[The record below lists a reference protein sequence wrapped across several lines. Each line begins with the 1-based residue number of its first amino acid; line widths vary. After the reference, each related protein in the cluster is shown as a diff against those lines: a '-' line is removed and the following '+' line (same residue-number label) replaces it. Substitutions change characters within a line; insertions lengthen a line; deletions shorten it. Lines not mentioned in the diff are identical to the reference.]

1 MQRTLRVALVAV
13 AFVAA
18 ACSSNSTPSSAPSSA
33 STTPSASAPASVSA
47 NTIPATAY
55 AAGVCTAINSFRT
68 EVQKEQSGFNPNT
81 SDLNAQKKS
90 WIAFLSGMQKSTQTL
105 VADINALGSPDV
117 SNGQQASAAIKADFE
132 KLQQDIQA
140 LKEKSGSLSTSDP
153 TQFISSFKGMIT
165 QFQTDMAGFGQ
176 DLQSIGTGL
185 DAAFAQVPEC
195 KGLAGGGSTSP
206 SA

>member
-1 MQRTLRVALVAV
+1 MPKTIRVSLVAV
-13 AFVAA
+13 AFLAA
-18 ACSSNSTPSSAPSSA
+18 ACSSNSTPSSAPSNPV
-33 STTPSASAPASVSA
+33 TPSASPPASVSA

-55 AAGVCTAINSFRT
+55 AAGVCTAIDSFRT

-81 SDLNAQKKS
+81 SDLNALKKS
-90 WIAFLSGMQKSTQTL
+90 WISFLSGMQKSTQTL
-105 VADINALGSPDV
+105 VTDINALGSPDV
-117 SNGQQASAAIKADFE
+117 SNGQQAAATIKADFQ

-153 TQFISSFKGMIT
+153 TQFIASFKGMIT

-176 DLQSIGTGL
+176 DLQSVGTGL

-195 KGLAGGGSTSP
+195 KGLAGGGSPSP

>member
-1 MQRTLRVALVAV
+1 MPKPLRVALVAV
-13 AFVAA
+13 AFIAA
-18 ACSSNSTPSSAPSSA
+18 ACSSNSTPSSPSTSSA
-33 STTPSASAPASVSA
+33 STPSASASASVSA
-47 NTIPATAY
+47 STIPATAY
-55 AAGVCTAINSFRT
+55 AAGVCTAIDSFRT

-81 SDLNAQKKS
+81 SDLTALKKS

-105 VADINALGSPDV
+105 VTDINALGSPDV
-117 SNGQQASAAIKADFE
+117 SNGQEAAAAIKADFE
-132 KLQQDIQA
+132 KLQKDIQD
-140 LKEKSGSLSTSDP
+140 LKERSGGLSTSDP

-176 DLQSIGTGL
+176 DLESLGTGL

-195 KGLAGGGSTSP
+195 KGLAGGGSLSP

>member
-1 MQRTLRVALVAV
+1 MPKTIRVSLVAV
-13 AFVAA
+13 AFLAA
-18 ACSSNSTPSSAPSSA
+18 ACSSNSTPSSAPSNPV
-33 STTPSASAPASVSA
+33 TPSASPPASVSA

-81 SDLNAQKKS
+81 SDLNALKKS
-90 WIAFLSGMQKSTQTL
+90 WISFLSGMQKSTQTL
-105 VADINALGSPDV
+105 VTDINALGSPDV
-117 SNGQQASAAIKADFE
+117 SNGQQAAATIKADFQ

-153 TQFISSFKGMIT
+153 TQFIASFKGMIT

-176 DLQSIGTGL
+176 DLQSVGTGL

-195 KGLAGGGSTSP
+195 KGLAGGGSPSP

>member
-13 AFVAA
+13 AFIGA
-18 ACSSNSTPSSAPSSA
+18 ACSSNSTTSS
-33 STTPSASAPASVSA
+33 TPSNPSTPSPSPSASVSA

-55 AAGVCTAINSFRT
+55 AAGVCTAISSFRT
-68 EVQKEQSGFNPNT
+68 EVQKEQSAFNPNT
-81 SDLNAQKKS
+81 SDLAALKKS
-90 WIAFLSGMQKSTQTL
+90 WIAFLTGMQKSTQTL
-105 VADINALGSPDV
+105 VTDINALGSPDV
-117 SNGQQASAAIKADFE
+117 SNGQEAAATIKADFE
-132 KLQQDIQA
+132 KLQKDIQA

-153 TQFISSFKGMIT
+153 TQFIASFKGMIT

-176 DLQSIGTGL
+176 DLQSVGTGL

-195 KGLAGGGSTSP
+195 KGLAGGGSPSP

>member
-1 MQRTLRVALVAV
+1 
-13 AFVAA
+13 
-18 ACSSNSTPSSAPSSA
+18 
-33 STTPSASAPASVSA
+33 
-47 NTIPATAY
+47 
-55 AAGVCTAINSFRT
+55 VCTAIDSFRT

-81 SDLNAQKKS
+81 SDLNALKKS
-90 WIAFLSGMQKSTQTL
+90 WISFLSAMQKSTQTL

-117 SNGQQASAAIKADFE
+117 SNGQQAAATIKADFE
-132 KLQQDIQA
+132 KLQQDIQS

-185 DAAFAQVPEC
+185 DAAFAQAPEC
-195 KGLAGGGSTSP
+195 KGLIGGGSPAP

>member
-1 MQRTLRVALVAV
+1 
-13 AFVAA
+13 
-18 ACSSNSTPSSAPSSA
+18 
-33 STTPSASAPASVSA
+33 
-47 NTIPATAY
+47 
-55 AAGVCTAINSFRT
+55 
-68 EVQKEQSGFNPNT
+68 
-81 SDLNAQKKS
+81 
-90 WIAFLSGMQKSTQTL
+90 MQKSTQTL

-117 SNGQQASAAIKADFE
+117 SNGQQAAATIKADFE
-132 KLQQDIQA
+132 KLQQDIQS

-195 KGLAGGGSTSP
+195 KGLAGGGSPSP